1 MWYSIGMATKTKNK
15 AWDSYS
21 LAEKLAYR
29 EMMKELCQMRDQLRR
44 PLTEFDDKTFL
55 QAYEENRKA
64 DLGYNPDID
73 ESTDFRV
80 TTGLTR
86 EKDTTILS
94 TLLNFNLQP
103 NITAFDTDNNI
114 IAELGGE
121 MEDLVK
127 KSRELEVYPEKRQD
141 IYRELVAQGA
151 VYAEE
156 VYKEV
161 RILKRYDTDWTPT
174 MKIAD
179 FKGDNAPIY
188 DIEGKCEVKLHL
200 GKYVM
205 YSSMNEPEVQN
216 NATFALYEEVDRD
229 VAEAIYGK
237 WDRWELVPEECTAES
252 PFKILDDGT
261 TGSDYNWNTYKVGKG
276 KVGITKI
283 FKRFANRHQ
292 ILLNGVMMLPIEFP
306 MTKVSPSGLYPIAK
320 GLGERIPNFSVGK
333 GIPAK
338 TRVDQKLYDIVLRAM
353 VGKAWQSYR
362 PALGNRSGNV
372 LSRDIVNANT
382 ITHGI
387 KPNDIFTLLPQQL
400 LSISQ
405 GDISMFEIM
414 KEVINEKSVTDS
426 YAGQTVSGDATATE
440 VVNQQKQTM
449 LKLAALIDGVRA
461 LERRLILLRIYN
473 IIANWTKFE
482 EHPLYEDVVEVVE
495 GVETITG
502 RKISATE
509 KERKYKQYSVNTSFR
524 DGKKGTKVTEF
535 VGEDTELPSVREQ
548 MNMEDEMKNDYGNE
562 VRISYINA
570 EWLRSLEA
578 IWNVEVIVSPDND
591 DQMQLLMFIDN
602 ITRVANLFGVQVFKQ
617 DYVLQRIANKMN
629 EDYDNLFAVDEG
641 AAMNAMLQQLVSQ
654 QNQNATQV
662 NNPAQQT
669 NNARRVTPLS
679 AAKVT

>member
-1 MWYSIGMATKTKNK
+1 MAKAIKNK

-21 LAEKLAYR
+21 LKEKLAYR
-29 EMMKELCQMRDQLRR
+29 EMMRELCQMRDQLRR

-179 FKGDNAPIY
+179 FKGDNTPIY

-237 WDRWELVPEECTAES
+237 WDRWELVPDECTAES
-252 PFKILDDGT
+252 PFRVNDDGT

-283 FKRFANRHQ
+283 YKRFANRHQ

-473 IIANWTKFE
+473 IIANWTKYE
-482 EHPLYEDVVEVVE
+482 EHPLYEDVMEVVD

-535 VGEDTELPSVREQ
+535 IGEDTELPSVREQ
-548 MNMEDEMKNDYGNE
+548 VDMEEEMKKDYGGE
-562 VRISYINA
+562 VRLTYINA
-570 EWLRSLEA
+570 EWLRALEA

-641 AAMNAMLQQLVSQ
+641 AAMNQMLQQIVAQ

-662 NNPAQQT
+662 NNPAQQV
-669 NNARRVTPLS
+669 NNSRRPTPLS
-679 AAKVT
+679 AAKVS

>member
-1 MWYSIGMATKTKNK
+1 MWYSIGMAKAIKNK

-21 LAEKLAYR
+21 LKEKLAYR
-29 EMMKELCQMRDQLRR
+29 EMMRELCQMRDQLRR

-179 FKGDNAPIY
+179 FKGDNTPIY
-188 DIEGKCEVKLHL
+188 DIEGKCEVTLHL

-237 WDRWELVPEECTAES
+237 WDRWELVPDECTAES
-252 PFKILDDGT
+252 PFKVNDDGT

-283 FKRFANRHQ
+283 YKRFANRHQ

-473 IIANWTKFE
+473 IIANWTTYS

-535 VGEDTELPSVREQ
+535 IGEDTELPSVREQ
-548 MNMEDEMKNDYGNE
+548 IDMEEEMKKDYGNE
-562 VRISYINA
+562 VRLSYINA
-570 EWLRSLEA
+570 EWLRALEA
-578 IWNVEVIVSPDND
+578 IWNVDVIVSPDND

-629 EDYDNLFAVDEG
+629 EDYDNLFAVDDG
-641 AAMNAMLQQLVSQ
+641 AAMNAMLQQLVTQ

-662 NNPAQQT
+662 NNPAQQV
-669 NNARRVTPLS
+669 NNSRRPTPLS
-679 AAKVT
+679 AAKVS

>member
-1 MWYSIGMATKTKNK
+1 MWYSIGMAKAIKNK

-21 LAEKLAYR
+21 LKEKLAYR
-29 EMMKELCQMRDQLRR
+29 EMMRELCQMRDQLRR

-179 FKGDNAPIY
+179 FKGDNTPIY

-237 WDRWELVPEECTAES
+237 WDRWELVPDECTAES
-252 PFKILDDGT
+252 PFRVNDDGT

-283 FKRFANRHQ
+283 YKRFANRHQ

-426 YAGQTVSGDATATE
+426 YAGQTVPGDATATE

-473 IIANWTKFE
+473 IIANWTKYE
-482 EHPLYEDVVEVVE
+482 EHPLYEDVMEVVD
-495 GVETITG
+495 GVETVTG

-535 VGEDTELPSVREQ
+535 IGEDTELPSVREQ
-548 MNMEDEMKNDYGNE
+548 VDMEEEMKKDYGGE
-562 VRISYINA
+562 VRLTYINA
-570 EWLRSLEA
+570 EWLRALEA

-641 AAMNAMLQQLVSQ
+641 AAMNQMLQQIVAQ

-662 NNPAQQT
+662 NNPAQQV
-669 NNARRVTPLS
+669 NNSRRPTPLS
-679 AAKVT
+679 AAKVS

>member
-1 MWYSIGMATKTKNK
+1 MWYSIGMAKAIKNK

-21 LAEKLAYR
+21 LKEKLAYR
-29 EMMKELCQMRDQLRR
+29 EMMRELCQMRDQLRR

-179 FKGDNAPIY
+179 FKGDNTPIY

-237 WDRWELVPEECTAES
+237 WDRWELVPDECTAES
-252 PFKILDDGT
+252 PFRVNDDGT

-283 FKRFANRHQ
+283 YKRFANRHQ

-473 IIANWTKFE
+473 IIANWTKYE
-482 EHPLYEDVVEVVE
+482 EHPLYEDVMEVVD

-535 VGEDTELPSVREQ
+535 IGEDTELPSVREQ
-548 MNMEDEMKNDYGNE
+548 VDMEEEMKKDYGGE
-562 VRISYINA
+562 VRLTYINA
-570 EWLRSLEA
+570 EWLRALEA

-641 AAMNAMLQQLVSQ
+641 AAMNQMLQQLVAQ

-662 NNPAQQT
+662 NNPAQQV
-669 NNARRVTPLS
+669 NNSRRPTPLS
-679 AAKVT
+679 AAKVS